1 MCFSD
6 SRPFTEAIRG
16 KEWPQARRRCAGC
29 YRGRS
34 IIDLVSDYDEI
45 HECGKV
51 KIEKS
56 ESERVGFLLYLRFDR
71 ISSPTF
77 TSNRVIH
84 GVGMSA
90 FNSIL
95 RHMLLLASLLGQ
107 IVLQSPQYHWKS
119 TIGCQI
125 MSLKVGMRCRIV
137 AGTFW
142 SHLNPLF
149 PRSAVFD
156 YSDRGNPPSF
166 SGGRGT
172 YPHSHSF
179 LPSLPR
185 HPFSKAC
192 LQQSQIFIQ
201 PCTWFLRDET
211 G

>member
-1 MCFSD
+1 MSLKPRGRRRSILAVRMCFSD

-16 KEWPQARRRCAGC
+16 KEWPQARRRYAGC

-90 FNSIL
+90 CNS
-95 RHMLLLASLLGQ
+95 
-107 IVLQSPQYHWKS
+107 
-119 TIGCQI
+119 
-125 MSLKVGMRCRIV
+125 
-137 AGTFW
+137 
-142 SHLNPLF
+142 SHRF
-149 PRSAVFD
+149 GDKCCF
-156 YSDRGNPPSF
+156 
-166 SGGRGT
+166 
-172 YPHSHSF
+172 
-179 LPSLPR
+179 
-185 HPFSKAC
+185 
-192 LQQSQIFIQ
+192 
-201 PCTWFLRDET
+201 
-211 G
+211 